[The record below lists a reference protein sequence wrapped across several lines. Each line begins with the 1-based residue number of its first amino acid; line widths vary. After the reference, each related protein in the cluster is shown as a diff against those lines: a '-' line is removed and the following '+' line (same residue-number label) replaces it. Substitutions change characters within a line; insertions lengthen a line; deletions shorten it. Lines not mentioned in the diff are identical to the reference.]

1 LTAADRAGLTW
12 EGNTMHAIEERLPRA
27 LGHAVNATLSLLLWR
42 GFTVAY
48 LDLAHWV
55 NALTR

>member
-1 LTAADRAGLTW
+1 
-12 EGNTMHAIEERLPRA
+12 MHAIEERLPRA

-55 NALTR
+55 NALTS